1 MDFSRKGSLSPPLT
15 VQKRNDFFFGCKF
28 HAVYSSRKV
37 SNKHETSTVGF
48 PVIIKTPL
56 TGLNEAVHPIWLIGP
71 YGMKIKNLIMKLV
84 IMQQ

>member
-1 MDFSRKGSLSPPLT
+1 
-15 VQKRNDFFFGCKF
+15 
-28 HAVYSSRKV
+28 V